1 MDKISFK
8 KQVINICISKEM
20 KYDSKNKKIIK
31 EFNDVYLFIN
41 LQKSNFCEGYYINY
55 FLFCKELHTY
65 SEMLKL
71 RIGDL
76 SGRFIGIFNGK
87 KTDLFDLDNANDNEI
102 IKALNNNIDS
112 IVGTLNTGG
121 VKLYLENFPNSI
133 VRAPIWA
140 KKYLNQIME

>member
-55 FLFCKELHTY
+55 LLFCKELHTY

-76 SGRFIGIFNGK
+76 SGRFIGIFNEK
-87 KTDLFDLDNANDNEI
+87 KQI
-102 IKALNNNIDS
+102 
-112 IVGTLNTGG
+112 
-121 VKLYLENFPNSI
+121 YLI
-133 VRAPIWA
+133 
-140 KKYLNQIME
+140 